1 VGVALLIYNCK
12 ELKAKGSQGHR
23 GLASVNQM
31 SKGGGEA
38 SKALEM
44 SDITIKI
51 HFPSPCKLEKL
62 KKMGRNN
69 PTTSTTTT
77 KFSTIPI
84 A

>member
-1 VGVALLIYNCK
+1 
-12 ELKAKGSQGHR
+12 
-23 GLASVNQM
+23 M

-62 KKMGRNN
+62 KKMGHNN
-69 PTTSTTTT
+69 LTTSTTTT
-77 KFSTIPI
+77 KFSTILI

>member
-1 VGVALLIYNCK
+1 
-12 ELKAKGSQGHR
+12 
-23 GLASVNQM
+23 M
-31 SKGGGEA
+31 SKGRGED

-62 KKMGRNN
+62 KKMGHNN
-69 PTTSTTTT
+69 LTTSTTTT
-77 KFSTIPI
+77 KFSTILI